1 MDNFD
6 WEYWSGKLSEV
17 IQEIVN
23 SAETDEETGELVLS
37 GPWGTDPSID
47 EERFQ
52 TIDDVKDFLC
62 RIGFEETSDG
72 FKLQAERPMISLDP
86 YEIEYFVDDSRLQ
99 DLAQKIQLP
108 DPENRIFTFR
118 DYCENTLIVPASIEL
133 SAANEELIRYLSK
146 HPKLLFKLDPRKF
159 EELVS
164 EIFKDM
170 GFETIVTP
178 RTRDGGNDIRAV
190 KKDGLGTFL
199 YLIEC
204 KRYAPHR
211 PVGVEVIRSLY
222 GVSMAEQATYGIVAT
237 TSHFS
242 KDAKEF
248 AKKVQYQLSLRDY
261 SDLQRWL
268 LNYGHQR
275 GI

>member
-1 MDNFD
+1 MNNFD
-6 WEYWSGKLSEV
+6 WEYWTEKLSE
-17 IQEIVN
+17 IIEEILD
-23 SAETDEETGELVLS
+23 SSETDIETGELILS
-37 GPWGTDPSID
+37 GPWGINSSIG

-52 TIDDVKDFLC
+52 TIDDVQDFLC
-62 RIGFEETSDG
+62 RIGFEETETD
-72 FKLQAERPMISLDP
+72 FVLQAESPWFSLDP
-86 YEIEYFVDDSRLQ
+86 SEIEYFVDSGKLEI
-99 DLAQKIQLP
+99 LAKKIQLP
-108 DPENRIFTFR
+108 DQENRIFTFR
-118 DYCENTLIVPASIEL
+118 NSCESSLILPASIEL
-133 SAANEELIRYLSK
+133 SSVNEELIRYISK
-146 HPKLLFKLDPRKF
+146 HPKFLYQLEPRKF

-178 RTRDGGNDIRAV
+178 QTRDGGNDIRAIR
-190 KKDGLGTFL
+190 KDGLGTFL

-237 TSHFS
+237 TSYFS

-248 AKKVQYQLSLRDY
+248 AKRVQYQLSLRDY
-261 SDLQRWL
+261 SDLQKWL
-268 LNYGHQR
+268 LNYGMQ
-275 GI
+275 GAI